1 MTVTLTVDR
10 VRVSASAAQYV
21 LAISARIMVSR
32 GRGCLSLSIAVCA
45 FGYTHRALTERL
57 RALSLDT
64 TVDTVTPHAA
74 RRVGTAS
81 IQLYGRTC
89 YYEIRVGLGGYVEL
103 VISSLQLPRNGFI
116 TILATQLY
124 SSTAGARVPAQQ
136 P

>member
-64 TVDTVTPHAA
+64 TVDTPHAA
-74 RRVGTAS
+74 RRSSRQDSVHTAVRS
-81 IQLYGRTC
+81 YML
-89 YYEIRVGLGGYVEL
+89 L
-103 VISSLQLPRNGFI
+103 RN
-116 TILATQLY
+116 
-124 SSTAGARVPAQQ
+124 
-136 P
+136 

>member
-64 TVDTVTPHAA
+64 TVDTPHAA